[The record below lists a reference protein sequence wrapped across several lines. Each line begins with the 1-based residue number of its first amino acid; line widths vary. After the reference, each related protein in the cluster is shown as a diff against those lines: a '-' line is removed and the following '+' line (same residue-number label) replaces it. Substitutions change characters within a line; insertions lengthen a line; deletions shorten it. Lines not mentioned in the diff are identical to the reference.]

1 MEKTLEKLAATL
13 PELPP
18 HLRRAARRILDHPHE
33 VAVLSMRTLAA
44 KAQVNPPTMLRLVR
58 RIGFADY
65 ETFRGLFRNAVAGG
79 RFRDKAASLQEMH
92 NRAGKAGVV
101 GGMVNAANENIARSF
116 PESDAEALAKAAQ
129 LLRKAPQIHVIGA
142 GALHWMGMYLQYLS
156 RAVLPQL
163 RVPRANFNSLTEALV
178 GVDKADVV
186 LVTSVAPYSVQ
197 VLKAAELARARGA
210 RIVAITD
217 SRGSP
222 LAEHSEVLL
231 IAGTDSPQ
239 FYPSMVGIVALLE
252 TLIAL
257 VISKG
262 DPAMLTR
269 IAEIDRLRRTEGGYI
284 DFRPRRLSYH
294 LPK

>member
-101 GGMVNAANENIARSF
+101 GGMVDAANEYSPAPF
-116 PESDAEALAKAAQ
+116 PN
-129 LLRKAPQIHVIGA
+129 P
-142 GALHWMGMYLQYLS
+142 
-156 RAVLPQL
+156 
-163 RVPRANFNSLTEALV
+163 T
-178 GVDKADVV
+178 
-186 LVTSVAPYSVQ
+186 
-197 VLKAAELARARGA
+197 
-210 RIVAITD
+210 
-217 SRGSP
+217 
-222 LAEHSEVLL
+222 
-231 IAGTDSPQ
+231 
-239 FYPSMVGIVALLE
+239 
-252 TLIAL
+252 
-257 VISKG
+257 
-262 DPAMLTR
+262 
-269 IAEIDRLRRTEGGYI
+269 
-284 DFRPRRLSYH
+284 PRRWRKRHSSCGRRRRSTSSA
-294 LPK
+294 PARCIGWACTSSISAAPCCRSSACRAPISIR